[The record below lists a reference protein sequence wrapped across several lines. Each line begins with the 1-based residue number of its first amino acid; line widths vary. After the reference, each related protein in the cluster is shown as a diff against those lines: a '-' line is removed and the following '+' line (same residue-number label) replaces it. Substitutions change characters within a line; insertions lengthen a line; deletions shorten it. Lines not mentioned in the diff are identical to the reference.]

1 MKRCIE
7 CGELKPLSEFNKDSR
22 SSDGKQKRCRAC
34 FSAYNKSR
42 YLSDPDR
49 FKQAVSEYKASN
61 PNAVFATRLAVWKRH
76 RTKNNTYHLV
86 EAAIAAG
93 VITIPSHCSVCGQK
107 IPELA
112 DGRSGLHA
120 HHFDY
125 NNPLSVVWVCVS
137 CHAML
142 HKLMRARRQGPKTPE
157 EALAYF
163 SINELIDVFGTR
175 HITNS
180 RQEGRKRLTE
190 DEYQALQRWCEEW
203 SRSAA

>member
-1 MKRCIE
+1 MKRCVE
-7 CGELKPLSEFNKDSR
+7 CGELKPLAEFNKDSR
-22 SSDGKQKRCRAC
+22 RSDGRQDRCRAC

-49 FKQAVSEYKASN
+49 FKQAVSEYKANN
-61 PNAVFATRLAVWKRH
+61 PDAVFATRLAVWKKHCTRE
-76 RTKNNTYHLV
+76 NTYRLV
-86 EAAIAAG
+86 DAAVAAG
-93 VITIPSHCSVCGQK
+93 VITVPSYCSVCGQK
-107 IPELA
+107 MLELA

-125 NNPLSVVWVCVS
+125 DNPLSVVWVCVP

-142 HKLMRARRQGPKTPE
+142 HKLMRARQQGPKTPE
-157 EALAYF
+157 EALVYF
-163 SINELIDVFGTR
+163 SINELTEVLGTR
-175 HITNS
+175 SITNS

-190 DEYQALQRWCEEW
+190 DEYQALQHWCREW